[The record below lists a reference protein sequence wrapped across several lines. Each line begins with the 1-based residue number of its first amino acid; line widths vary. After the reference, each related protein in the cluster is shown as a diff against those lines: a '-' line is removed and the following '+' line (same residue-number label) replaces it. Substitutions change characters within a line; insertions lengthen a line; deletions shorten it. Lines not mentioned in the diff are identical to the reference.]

1 MTYTSNICLEQLNPQ
16 FASPVAQNNKDAC
29 LTIAWLDLV
38 ASAVD
43 NFDGDDW
50 LALSGDIDEGEIY
63 RDWFIWQDLDF
74 SQEWEAYDLLTNKR
88 FVAKDLS
95 LLKAKI
101 DEIEDYRSQTSII
114 NEQN

>member
-1 MTYTSNICLEQLNPQ
+1 MTYTSNICLEQFNFQ
-16 FASPVAQNNKDAC
+16 STSPSTDNNKDAC
-29 LTIAWLDLV
+29 ITIAWLDLV

-63 RDWFIWQDLDF
+63 RDWFIWQDVDF
-74 SQEWEAYDLLTNKR
+74 SQEWEAYDLVTNKR
-88 FVAKDLS
+88 FVAKDVS

-101 DEIEDYRSQTSII
+101 DEIEDTRSQTSIA
-114 NEQN
+114 NQQN

>member
-1 MTYTSNICLEQLNPQ
+1 MTYTSNVCLEEFNSQS
-16 FASPVAQNNKDAC
+16 ASPVTDNNKDAC
-29 LTIAWLDLV
+29 ITIAWLDLV

-63 RDWFIWQDLDF
+63 RDWFIWQDEDF
-74 SQEWEAYDLLTNKR
+74 SQEWEAYDLVTNKR

-101 DEIEDYRSQTSII
+101 DEIEDARIQISTS

>member
-1 MTYTSNICLEQLNPQ
+1 MTSNFCLQQVNPQ
-16 FASPVAQNNKDAC
+16 STFFVADIDTDAC
-29 LTIAWLDLV
+29 ATIAWLDLV

-50 LALSGDIDEGEIY
+50 LALCDDIDEGEIY
-63 RDWFIWQDLDF
+63 RDWFIWQDVDF

-88 FVAKDLS
+88 FVATDLS

-101 DEIEDYRSQTSII
+101 DAIEDARSQTSIR
-114 NEQN
+114 N